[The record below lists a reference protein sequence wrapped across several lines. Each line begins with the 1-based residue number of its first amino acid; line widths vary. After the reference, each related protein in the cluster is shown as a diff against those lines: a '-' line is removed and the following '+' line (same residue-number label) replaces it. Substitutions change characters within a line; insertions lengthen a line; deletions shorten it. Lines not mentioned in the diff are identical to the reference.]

1 MSLFENKYRKFK
13 PTHHEFITW
22 LTFANAGMLQD
33 GNIGSMEYAIK
44 NLPTGN
50 PVIEIGSFC
59 GLSLNVMSFYLR
71 TEKKINKL
79 FSCDK
84 WMFEGAENPESKIV
98 ESDLTHRAYKEYAR
112 ASFIRNVN
120 LFSAE
125 RMDSISTIEV
135 FSDEFFKMWNDK
147 LTVTDVFGKQAKL
160 GGNIS
165 FAYIDGNHTYEFA
178 KRDFV
183 NVDKWLDVGGF
194 ILFDDSSRRSKF
206 EVYKVISEI
215 MKRPDYEI
223 IINNPNYLV
232 RKIK

>member
-1 MSLFENKYRKFK
+1 MSLFENKYKKFK
-13 PTHHEFITW
+13 RTPHEFITW

-44 NLPTGN
+44 NLPTDN

-59 GLSLNVMSFYLR
+59 GLSLNVMSFYLL

-79 FSCDK
+79 ISCDK
-84 WMFEGAENPESKIV
+84 WMFEGAENLDSKIV
-98 ESDLTHRAYKEYAR
+98 ESDVTHRAYKKNAR
-112 ASFIRNVN
+112 ESFIRNVN
-120 LFSAE
+120 FFSTE
-125 RMDSISTIEV
+125 RLESISTIEV
-135 FSDEFFKMWNDK
+135 FSDEFFKMWSDN
-147 LTVTDVFGKQAKL
+147 LTVTDVFGKQVRL

-178 KRDFV
+178 KRDFI

-206 EVYKVISEI
+206 QVYSVIKEI
-215 MKRPDYEI
+215 RKRPDYEI

-232 RKIK
+232 KKIK